1 MPRISTSRI
10 IRKINHNPKKN
21 LSFFLDQDLK
31 KQPKLLLKLS
41 PNAQRE
47 LLLNL
52 DQSLVLNL
60 LEKLQPDDTTDLL
73 QTLPVRK
80 QKELLHKLNQE
91 LQNKVSLLLRFDP
104 HTAAGLISLNY
115 LQLDHNLTL
124 SQAALKIRTH
134 EKRTGKTP
142 VPLVLK
148 DHQLIGYLPIEK
160 LLFTKPSD
168 PIGQYTKKITT
179 LKPNESRKKVIN
191 LFLSNPHKKITVLNE
206 DGSILGIIY
215 SDDVIKTLK
224 NSSTN
229 SLYDFAG
236 VHDEETVFDTAT
248 RKVGFR
254 YKWLIINL
262 LTSFLAASTVSLFDN
277 TISKYVLLAVYMPI
291 IAGMGG
297 NAATQTLAVIVRGIT
312 LKQINLKTCLPT
324 LRREIVAAFVNGLI
338 NAILIALVVI
348 AINRDF
354 KIAFILSLAMVANL
368 LVAAVF
374 GTLIPLIMKKLG
386 KDPATSATIF
396 ITTAT
401 DVLGFL
407 IFLGLAT
414 LILT

>member
-21 LSFFLDQDLK
+21 LSFFLDQDPK
-31 KQPKLLLKLS
+31 RQPKLLLKLS

-179 LKPNESRKKVIN
+179 LKPNESRRKVIN
-191 LFLSNPHKKITVLNE
+191 LFLSNPHKKSPSLMRTAQSLA
-206 DGSILGIIY
+206 SFTPTM
-215 SDDVIKTLK
+215 SLK
-224 NSSTN
+224 
-229 SLYDFAG
+229 
-236 VHDEETVFDTAT
+236 
-248 RKVGFR
+248 
-254 YKWLIINL
+254 
-262 LTSFLAASTVSLFDN
+262 
-277 TISKYVLLAVYMPI
+277 P
-291 IAGMGG
+291 
-297 NAATQTLAVIVRGIT
+297 
-312 LKQINLKTCLPT
+312 LKSHLPT
-324 LRREIVAAFVNGLI
+324 LSMTSPA
-338 NAILIALVVI
+338 
-348 AINRDF
+348 
-354 KIAFILSLAMVANL
+354 SM
-368 LVAAVF
+368 
-374 GTLIPLIMKKLG
+374 TKKL
-386 KDPATSATIF
+386 
-396 ITTAT
+396 
-401 DVLGFL
+401 FL
-407 IFLGLAT
+407 T
-414 LILT
+414 PPPVK